1 MCAVDQ
7 RRLAVALEREE
18 AGFEV
23 EDVTDALGAGVH
35 LAGPSQ
41 EEHTGQRDAGDQ
53 GELRR
58 FPPFLD
64 PVFGHRAD
72 VIGAMALAE

>member
-23 EDVTDALGAGVH
+23 E
-35 LAGPSQ
+35 
-41 EEHTGQRDAGDQ
+41 DQ